1 MKAASG
7 WVMRLLPQS
16 GALFQSHRGGLCLP
30 PPPPPSP
37 HPHCSL
43 LSARR
48 EPRLLQWMKLPWS
61 WGSWDISDNQSPE
74 TNAALTGSLSPA
86 CLEEG
91 WDVRGSSPSPL
102 GTVVDHVQAVSRRAQ
117 LLAASRGK
125 PSVAGPRVL
134 GAQRPGPCPSRT
146 CHVAARLRRFVFSP
160 GNAASPSTGHTASG
174 KTFLTSLARVIF
186 FPLNFHITLEVIN
199 T

>member
-1 MKAASG
+1 MSQDPA
-7 WVMRLLPQS
+7 P
-16 GALFQSHRGGLCLP
+16 HR
-30 PPPPPSP
+30 
-37 HPHCSL
+37 SL
-43 LSARR
+43 RSARR
-48 EPRLLQWMKLPWS
+48 EPRLLQWMKLPR
-61 WGSWDISDNQSPE
+61 SWDIRDNQSPG
-74 TNAALTGSLSPA
+74 TNAALTGSLSLA

-91 WDVRGSSPSPL
+91 WGARGPSPNPV

-134 GAQRPGPCPSRT
+134 GAQHPGPCPSRT